1 MAAVKRPVG
10 AAPSPLVRWI
20 VLGIVGALFA
30 IPILAM
36 IEFTLRGAVAG
47 TYDLGHWA
55 AVLDPEKE
63 RAYRVLFQGLGN
75 SLVLAAATV
84 VIVLV
89 FLVPAM
95 VIVAV
100 GAPRLRRALEFV
112 CIIPITVPA
121 IVLVVGLAPVY
132 SVVVRVFGSAPW
144 TLAFAYGITV
154 LPYAYRAIQSNLA
167 GVDVVTLSEA
177 ARSLGAS
184 WGSVFFRVIVPN
196 IRRGILVASII
207 TVAVVLGE
215 YTIASLLNRNTLQTA
230 LVQVS
235 KSDPYVAV
243 IFALLAL
250 ALVFVL
256 LLVIGRVSTAG
267 RRGRRAR
274 GGRALRPARVVGAA
288 VAAPAPVSEPARAP
302 AAAPAAGPAPTPG
315 LGPASSAA
323 PTAAGPS
330 GLAAS
335 SSPVRPS
342 EGSAP

>member
-1 MAAVKRPVG
+1 MTRSVG

-20 VLGIVGALFA
+20 VLGLVGALFA

-36 IEFTLRGAVAG
+36 IEFTLRGSVAG

-55 AVLDPEKE
+55 AVFDPEKE

-75 SLVLAAATV
+75 SLILAVATV

-100 GAPRLRRALEFV
+100 GAPRLRRVLEFV

-250 ALVFVL
+250 AFVFVL

-267 RRGRRAR
+267 RGGARAGSR
-274 GGRALRPARVVGAA
+274 RALRPARVVSAA
-288 VAAPAPVSEPARAP
+288 VAAPVPAAGGSPGSAPAP
-302 AAAPAAGPAPTPG
+302 AAA
-315 LGPASSAA
+315 
-323 PTAAGPS
+323 AGPS
-330 GLAAS
+330 SSAPAS
-335 SSPVRPS
+335 PPVRPS